1 VPDRPRRRLRTRA
14 AVLAGRV
21 AAVASR
27 VSGRGH
33 GAVIGGRVALRL
45 EPDAL
50 ARLAD
55 GRAVTVVTGT
65 NGKTTTTR
73 LVGAALGAERR
84 TRTNR
89 GGNMP
94 AGMIEAL
101 GGRAEEVVLEC
112 DELYVPEV
120 VRATRPVALVLL
132 NISRDQLDRITEIRR
147 IAELW
152 RAVLAG
158 VTWPMTVIA
167 NADDPLVVW
176 AVGEHRPVVWVAAG
190 YRWVEDAA
198 LCPSCGAVRPLRADG
213 SWTCGCGLDRP
224 EPVWTLERDVAVGPR
239 GRIRLELALPGE
251 FNRTNALVAVATA
264 AARGVDV
271 RAATAALGSV
281 RSVNGRYATVVVAG
295 HPVQLLLAKNPASW
309 AETLTLVERD
319 EAELALC
326 LNARTADGR
335 DTSWIWDVPF
345 ERLAGRRAVVSGDRR
360 ADLAL
365 RLEVAGVEPIVA
377 VEPAEGIARLTPGRA
392 VVLAA
397 TYTAFHDL
405 LDAWKVRW

>member
-1 VPDRPRRRLRTRA
+1 MADPTRRRARTRL
-14 AVLAGRV
+14 AVAAGRT
-21 AAVASR
+21 ASALSR
-27 VSGRGH
+27 LTGRGH
-33 GAVIGGRVALRL
+33 GAVIGGKVALRI
-45 EPDAL
+45 EPQAL
-50 ARLAD
+50 RRLA
-55 GRAVTVVTGT
+55 GRRAVTVVTGT

-73 LVGAALGAERR
+73 LIGAALGSGRR
-84 TRTNR
+84 VAVNR

-94 AGMIEAL
+94 TGMIEAL
-101 GGRAEEVVLEC
+101 GRRAEEVVLEC

-120 VRATRPVALVLL
+120 VHAVRPEVLVLL

-152 RAVLAG
+152 RALLAG
-158 VTWPMTVIA
+158 VTRRLVVVA

-176 AVGEHRPVVWVAAG
+176 AVGDHQPVVWVAAG

-198 LCPSCGAVRPLRADG
+198 LCPACGRVRPLRADG
-213 SWTCGCGLDRP
+213 SWTCACGLDRP
-224 EPVWTLERDVAVGPR
+224 EPDWILEGATAIGPE
-239 GRIRLELALPGE
+239 GRAPLELALPGE
-251 FNRTNALVAVATA
+251 FNRTNALVAVAA
-264 AARGVDV
+264 AVARGVELE
-271 RAATAALGSV
+271 RAARALGTV
-281 RSVNGRYATVVVAG
+281 ESVNGRYATVEVKG

-309 AETLTLVERD
+309 AETLTLVGTGDR
-319 EAELALC
+319 ELALC

-345 ERLAGRRAVVSGDRR
+345 ERLAGRRVVVSGDRR

-365 RLEVAGVEPIVA
+365 RLQVAGIDPLVVGDVA
-377 VEPAEGIARLTPGRA
+377 DGIRLLPAGHP